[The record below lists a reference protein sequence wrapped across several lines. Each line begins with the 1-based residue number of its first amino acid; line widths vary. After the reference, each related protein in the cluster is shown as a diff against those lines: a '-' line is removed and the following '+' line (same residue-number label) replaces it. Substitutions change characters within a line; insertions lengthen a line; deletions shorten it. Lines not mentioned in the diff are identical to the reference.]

1 MHTASSVKDYLML
14 HFIVLIWG
22 FTAIL
27 GLLISLPSVEIV
39 FYRTLIATS
48 LLGLIFLIKRQSL
61 KVPQKELLKIIGTG
75 FIISLHW
82 ILFFG
87 AARVSTASV
96 CLAGMATTSLWTAFL
111 EPLASRKKIRPFEVM
126 LGLLVIVGLYV
137 IFRFEMNYW
146 LGLIMAIASA
156 FLGAVF
162 TVLNSKLTKKHGPY
176 HLTFYEMLGAFAFS
190 ALFLPIY
197 KYFFSEEDL
206 SMIPTQMDWFWLLIL
221 GGVCTVFAFS
231 VSVEL
236 MRRITAFAVN
246 LTVNLEPV
254 YGIILAV
261 LIFGEKEKMTSG
273 FYWGTLII
281 LIAVLIYPAQSF
293 YNKRKAKRQKAIP
306 LN

>member
-1 MHTASSVKDYLML
+1 MQENATAKDYLML

-39 FYRTLIATS
+39 FYRTMIATGI
-48 LLGLIFLIKRQSL
+48 LGLLFLLKKQSL
-61 KVPQKELLKIIGTG
+61 RVSRPELVKIVTTG

-111 EPLASRKKIRPFEVM
+111 EPLSSGKKIKPFEVF
-126 LGLLVIVGLYV
+126 LGLLVIIGLYIV
-137 IFRFEMNYW
+137 FRFEMNYW
-146 LGLIMAIASA
+146 LGLIMAVASA
-156 FLGAVF
+156 FLGAIF
-162 TVLNSKLTKKHGPY
+162 TVVNSKLTKRHGAY
-176 HLTFYEMLGAFAFS
+176 LLTFYEMLGACIFS
-190 ALFLPIY
+190 IILMPAY
-197 KYFFSEEDL
+197 AYFFSPEGL
-206 SMIPTQMDWFWLLIL
+206 QLKLIPMDWLWLFLL

-236 MRRITAFAVN
+236 MRRVTAFAVN

-254 YGIILAV
+254 YGILLAV
-261 LIFGEKEKMTSG
+261 LIFGEKEQMTPG
-273 FYWGTLII
+273 FYWGTLVI
-281 LIAVLIYPAQSF
+281 LLAVLVYPVFNF
-293 YNKRKAKRQKAIP
+293 YNKKKASKRV
-306 LN
+306 LEM